1 MDADK
6 LKRLRARYGDRGVF
20 DGDDPV
26 LTRAA
31 RDVQSPDGRRTLPYA
46 GVPTFLGLPY
56 SESISDLDIAVV
68 GVPMDLGVSN
78 RTGARFGPRAVRT
91 IERIGPYHPTMRGV
105 PKSRVRAA
113 DVGDVPFR
121 SRYSLEQ
128 SLEDIERYY
137 LALKTAGVR
146 PLSVGGDHSVTYP
159 ILKALGSA
167 TPLGLVHIDAHC
179 DTMGAYDGSKFHH
192 GGPFRLAVLDGVLDP
207 ERTIQIGIRGAANM
221 FWEFSHASGMT
232 VIYME
237 DFMKLGVTGVIEKAR
252 EVVGDQ
258 PIYVSVD
265 VDGFDPVFAPGTGT
279 PEVGGLE
286 AREGLA
292 ILRGLEGLRIAG
304 ADVVEVAPQYDP
316 TTNTSQLAAQILFEE
331 FALMALGERGVSA
344 PR

>member
-1 MDADK
+1 MDQEK
-6 LKRLRARYGDRGVF
+6 LKRLRARYTDRDVF

-26 LTRAA
+26 LTQAA
-31 RDVQSPDGRRTLPYA
+31 RDVQSPDGKRSLPYS

-56 SESISDLDIAVV
+56 APSAVNLDIAVV

-78 RTGARFGPRAVRT
+78 RAGARFGPRAVRT

-105 PKSRVRAA
+105 PKSRTRAA
-113 DVGDVPFR
+113 DIGDVPFR

-137 LALKTAGVR
+137 AALKAQGVR
-146 PLSVGGDHSVTYP
+146 TLSVGGDHSITYP
-159 ILKALGSA
+159 ILKALGKDA
-167 TPLGLVHIDAHC
+167 PLGLVHIDAHC

-207 ERTIQIGIRGAANM
+207 ERTIQIGIRGSSNM

-237 DFMKLGVTGVIEKAR
+237 DFMRLGVDAVIEKAR
-252 EVVGDQ
+252 AVVGTG

-265 VDGFDPVFAPGTGT
+265 VDGFDPAFAPGTGT
-279 PEVGGLE
+279 PEAGGLTG
-286 AREGLA
+286 REGIAL
-292 ILRGLEGLRIAG
+292 LRGLAGLTIAG
-304 ADVVEVAPQYDP
+304 ADVVEVAPEYDP

-331 FALMALGERGVSA
+331 FALMTLGQA
-344 PR
+344 